1 MMFDEKIDFC
11 EWIANRWVHKLIPF
25 FEAIGTKNYNPELLK
40 CPIRK
45 GFYIAAEA
53 RKQIQKLNDSIP
65 FLIPLRG
72 NLTVKVWWSTRLDER
87 IVKLGNQ
94 TEVFKIFH

>member
-1 MMFDEKIDFC
+1 MMFDEKLDFC
-11 EWIANRWVHKLIPF
+11 EWVANRWVQKFIPF
-25 FEAIGTKNYNPELLK
+25 YKAIGTKNYNPELLK

-53 RKQIQKLNDSIP
+53 RKQIQNLND
-65 FLIPLRG
+65 FIPLLNPIGG
-72 NLTVKVWWSTRLDER
+72 NLTVKVWWSTRLGER